1 MMRYKQLV
9 SDKLDQ
15 AVNTLN
21 VLRHII
27 SINDLNAAKQV
38 IEQIKDKLEEV
49 QTLVNTE
56 YGDNR

>member
-1 MMRYKQLV
+1 MRYKQLV

-21 VLRHII
+21 VLRHAV
-27 SINDLNAAKQV
+27 SMNYTNGAKQV
-38 IEQIKDKLEEV
+38 IERIKDKLEEI

-56 YGDNR
+56 HDDNR

>member
-1 MMRYKQLV
+1 MRYKQLV

-21 VLRHII
+21 VLRHAV
-27 SINDLNAAKQV
+27 SMNDTNSAKQV
-38 IEQIKDKLEEV
+38 IEKIKDKLEEV

-56 YGDNR
+56 HDDNR

>member
-1 MMRYKQLV
+1 MRYKQLV

-21 VLRHII
+21 VLRHAV
-27 SINDLNAAKQV
+27 SMNDTNGAKQV
-38 IEQIKDKLEEV
+38 IERIKDKLEEI

-56 YGDNR
+56 HDDNR

>member
-1 MMRYKQLV
+1 MRYKQLV

-21 VLRHII
+21 VLRHTV
-27 SINDLNAAKQV
+27 SMNDSTQSKQI

-49 QTLVNTE
+49 QTLINTE
-56 YGDNR
+56 HADNR

>member
-1 MMRYKQLV
+1 MRYKQLV

-15 AVNTLN
+15 AVNSLN
-21 VLRHII
+21 VLRHAV
-27 SINDLNAAKQV
+27 SMQDSNSAKQV

-56 YGDNR
+56 HDDNR

>member
-1 MMRYKQLV
+1 MRYKQLV

-21 VLRHII
+21 VLRHAV
-27 SINDLNAAKQV
+27 SMNDSNYSKQI

-49 QTLVNTE
+49 QTLINTE
-56 YGDNR
+56 HADNR

>member
-1 MMRYKQLV
+1 MRYKQLV

-21 VLRHII
+21 VLRHAV
-27 SINDLNAAKQV
+27 SMNNPNDAKQI

-56 YGDNR
+56 YDDNR

>member
-1 MMRYKQLV
+1 MRYKQLV

-21 VLRHII
+21 VLRHTI
-27 SINDLNAAKQV
+27 SMNDSNAAKQV

-56 YGDNR
+56 HDDNR

>member
-1 MMRYKQLV
+1 MRYKQLV

-21 VLRHII
+21 VLRHAI
-27 SINDLNAAKQV
+27 SMNDSNGAKQV
-38 IEQIKDKLEEV
+38 IEKIKDKLEEI

-56 YGDNR
+56 HDDNR

>member
-1 MMRYKQLV
+1 MRYKQLV

-21 VLRHII
+21 VLRHAV
-27 SINDLNAAKQV
+27 SMNDSNGAKQV
-38 IEQIKDKLEEV
+38 IEKIKDKLEEI

-56 YGDNR
+56 HDDNR

>member
-1 MMRYKQLV
+1 MRYKQLV

-21 VLRHII
+21 VLRHAV
-27 SINDLNAAKQV
+27 SMNDPNSAKQV
-38 IEQIKDKLEEV
+38 IERIKDKLEEI

-56 YGDNR
+56 HDDNR

>member
-1 MMRYKQLV
+1 MRYKQLV

-21 VLRHII
+21 VLRHAV
-27 SINDLNAAKQV
+27 SMNDSNSAKQI
-38 IEQIKDKLEEV
+38 IEQVKDKIEEV

-56 YGDNR
+56 HDDNR